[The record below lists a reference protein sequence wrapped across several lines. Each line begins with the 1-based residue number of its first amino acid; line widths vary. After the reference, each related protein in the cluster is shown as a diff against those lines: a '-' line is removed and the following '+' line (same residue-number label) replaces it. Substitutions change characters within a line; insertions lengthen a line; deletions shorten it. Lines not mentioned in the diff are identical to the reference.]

1 MRKEEK
7 RRKKERMWK
16 IMEDENIELTPDM
29 EQELSNNEGGE
40 E

>member
-1 MRKEEK
+1 MWKKEK
-7 RRKKERMWK
+7 RWKKERMWQ

>member
-1 MRKEEK
+1 MRKKEK
-7 RRKKERMWK
+7 RWKKERMWQ